1 MSTKR
6 GAPAPAVVGSHF
18 VKQVQRGTG
27 IEWLVQGV
35 LSGTEA
41 I

>member
-18 VKQVQRGTG
+18 VKQVNRWCGASHF
-27 IEWLVQGV
+27 V
-35 LSGTEA
+35 A
-41 I
+41 